1 MIPSANKV
9 VLNCRRAISS
19 LACMAALMSM
29 LVSIDASAQDG
40 PQLNLQRVKLL
51 AGMNVI
57 DAQLALTPE
66 QRQIGL
72 MMRKD
77 MPQHEGMLFVFEQP
91 AQQCFW
97 MKNTL
102 LPLTAAFVADD
113 GTIVNLADMKPQTMD
128 SHCSAQP
135 VRYVLEMNRGWFAKK
150 AIKAGSKLAARRSI
164 AGVES
169 LAPRSL
175 TASTS
180 LPSRGGGGCLGRPRA
195 TTRRKKSD
203 LKSDFFSAKRF
214 RRN

>member
-1 MIPSANKV
+1 MIPRANKV
-9 VLNCRRAISS
+9 VLNCRRAVSS
-19 LACMAALMSM
+19 LACMAALISM
-29 LVSIDASAQDG
+29 LASIDASAQDG

-51 AGMNVI
+51 AGINVI

-72 MMRKD
+72 MLRKD

-113 GTIVNLADMKPQTMD
+113 GTIVNLADMQPQTMD

-150 AIKAGSKLAARRSI
+150 AIKAGSKL
-164 AGVES
+164 
-169 LAPRSL
+169 
-175 TASTS
+175 
-180 LPSRGGGGCLGRPRA
+180 GGPPFD
-195 TTRRKKSD
+195 S
-203 LKSDFFSAKRF
+203 KR
-214 RRN
+214 